1 MLSHKKEI
9 WPHLV
14 DTYGEKDAATWWYR
28 WQIFY
33 LACSE
38 LFNYEGGDTWGVSH
52 ILFVK
57 DKLIEGEP

>member
-1 MLSHKKEI
+1 MFANKKQM

-14 DTYGEKDAATWWYR
+14 ETYGEANANTWYSR

-38 LFNYEGGDTWGVSH
+38 LFAYEGGDTWGVSH
-52 ILFVK
+52 YLFEK
-57 DKLIEGEP
+57 PEP